1 MTYNYT
7 YKTPD
12 YANQLRSQVDSIDKV
27 LNRYPIEDKDLEQR
41 LLSVKANVEEL
52 IELIK
57 RPLNIGIIGNNNSG
71 KTELVNQ
78 IMSMT
83 DGWRFPTCNVDADF
97 RGTFSQNQNAVEA
110 FVTDEN
116 NETQYVDFGALCSD
130 NSETLKTAQRVDIKF
145 PADTDIAKTLCKKN
159 VCLTVYHNDN
169 VEQIQNSDI
178 AIIVIKA
185 DEYNSYWQLLNYIV
199 DTQKITIPIIVVFT
213 SVDDKTDIAEICNKY
228 QNFENLFFIR
238 TKDNTYNIA
247 RHIKYAVSPD
257 NMAIG
262 NTDAAIEKN
271 RIELINHKRNE
282 LKQML
287 QHLKKEVDDYCKK
300 DVSAFQIA
308 KIMNSAEA
316 NNCTKQFVTNLEN
329 QYGKYIAEIDN
340 MVFQVNTTQS
350 IGQIDSILKELK
362 DKNEFEHHSDN
373 AENFYSEYKDQL
385 KELINRS
392 ISAQVVDKKIQ
403 EDLNSATENA
413 FMNYSL
419 DIDFENLYKQFNIN
433 PLGNDLRKIWHH
445 IKLAIKNIITLLF
458 NPNIGIAVVVGV
470 AVVFGLIWLLGKANK
485 WPFSLILTD
494 DMQASVTKAVIFLVA
509 ILSVLILAVIVVAT
523 KKNREIEFNKYK
535 TRTINDLNSMK
546 TFFPRGE
553 IEKNIEKSNSR
564 IIAEIHETEQLFTDD
579 KVNVEKQKEMLTD
592 IVINLMDNNI

>member
-7 YKTPD
+7 YNTPD

-52 IELIK
+52 IELIR

-78 IMSMT
+78 IMSMSE
-83 DGWRFPTCNVDADF
+83 GWRFPTSNVDADF
-97 RGTFSQNQNAVEA
+97 CGTFSQNQNAVEA
-110 FVTDEN
+110 FVTDGN
-116 NETQYVDFGALCSD
+116 NESQYVNFGALCSD
-130 NSETLKTAQRVDIKF
+130 SNETLKTAKSVDIKF
-145 PADTDIAKTLCKKN
+145 PADTDITKTFSEKN
-159 VCLTVYHNDN
+159 VCLTIYHNDN
-169 VEQIQNSDI
+169 FEQIQNSDL
-178 AIIVIKA
+178 AIVVIEA
-185 DEYNSYWQLLNYIV
+185 DEYNNYWQLLNYIV

-213 SVDDKTDIAEICNKY
+213 SVDDKTDIAEICDKY
-228 QNFENLFFIR
+228 KNFENIFFIK
-238 TKDNTYNIA
+238 TTDDVHNLA

-308 KIMNSAEA
+308 KTMNSAEA
-316 NNCTKQFVTNLEN
+316 NNYTKQFVTNLEN
-329 QYGKYIAEIDN
+329 QYGKYTAEIDS
-340 MVFQVNTTQS
+340 MVFQVNTTRS
-350 IGQIDSILKELK
+350 IGQIDSIVNKLK
-362 DKNEFEHHSDN
+362 DQSEFKHHSDN
-373 AENFYSEYKDQL
+373 AENFYCEYKDQL

-392 ISAQVVDKKIQ
+392 IYAQVADKKIQ
-403 EDLNSATENA
+403 EDLNTATENA

-419 DIDFENLYKQFNIN
+419 DIDFENIYKQFTIN
-433 PLGNDLRKIWHH
+433 PLGDDYRKIWHH
-445 IKLAIKNIITLLF
+445 IKLAFKNIITLLF
-458 NPNIGIAVVVGV
+458 NPNILIAVVIGV
-470 AVVFGLIWLLGKANK
+470 AVVFGLIWILGKAST

-494 DMQASVTKAVIFLVA
+494 DMQVSFKKAVLFLIA
-509 ILSVLILAVIVVAT
+509 ILSVLILAVITVT
-523 KKNREIEFNKYK
+523 TRKNKKIAFNNYK
-535 TRTINDLNSMK
+535 TQTINNLNSMK

-553 IEKNIEKSNSR
+553 IEKNIEKSNSS
-564 IIAEIHETEQLFTDD
+564 IIAEIHETEQLFSDD
-579 KVNVEKQKEMLTD
+579 KVNVEKQKEELTD
-592 IVINLMDNNI
+592 VVINLMEINN